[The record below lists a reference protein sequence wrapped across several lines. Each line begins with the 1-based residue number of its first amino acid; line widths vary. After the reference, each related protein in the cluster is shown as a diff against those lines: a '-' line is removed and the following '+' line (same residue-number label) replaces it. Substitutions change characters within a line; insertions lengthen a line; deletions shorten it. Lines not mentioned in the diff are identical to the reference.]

1 MNKEGTEEN
10 FLRAKNTAV
19 YESNNMVTD
28 VQSGE
33 ILYQEKST
41 KVKTSTEP
49 DFIKVYYKAMMAVN
63 AISEIPLDFL
73 LALSA
78 QIGFTNG
85 DKIMFYNNKTTRR
98 AISEYCNIGD
108 NMTAKYIKRAVEKGI
123 LFSTQ
128 DRGSYEVNPWL
139 IAKGKWDLDNGLAHA
154 DTAVLYK
161 AGLMQLLREEQHKA
175 SLAQCTGHY
184 ALAGLKAAVPGKLP
198 DLRAGQIGVAP
209 ALAAGKIYL

>member
-108 NMTAKYIKRAVEKGI
+108 NMTACTKFLTKFLLCIIIIHYKVRFFKYFNS
-123 LFSTQ
+123 FST
-128 DRGSYEVNPWL
+128 
-139 IAKGKWDLDNGLAHA
+139 
-154 DTAVLYK
+154 YK
-161 AGLMQLLREEQHKA
+161 NRNH
-175 SLAQCTGHY
+175 
-184 ALAGLKAAVPGKLP
+184 
-198 DLRAGQIGVAP
+198 I
-209 ALAAGKIYL
+209 

>member
-41 KVKTSTEP
+41 RVKTSTEP
-49 DFIKVYYKAMMAVN
+49 DFIKVYYKTMMAVN

-85 DKIMFYNNKTTRR
+85 DKIMF
-98 AISEYCNIGD
+98 CNIGD

-139 IAKGKWDLDNGLAHA
+139 IAKGKWEHIRELQAAFQFVDKKWIRTI
-154 DTAVLYK
+154 TAESVD
-161 AGLMQLLREEQHKA
+161 
-175 SLAQCTGHY
+175 
-184 ALAGLKAAVPGKLP
+184 VN
-198 DLRAGQIGVAP
+198 
-209 ALAAGKIYL
+209 

>member
-41 KVKTSTEP
+41 RVKTSTEP

-85 DKIMFYNNKTTRR
+85 DKI
-98 AISEYCNIGD
+98 
-108 NMTAKYIKRAVEKGI
+108 AKYIKRAVEKGI

-139 IAKGKWDLDNGLAHA
+139 IAKGKWEHI
-154 DTAVLYK
+154 
-161 AGLMQLLREEQHKA
+161 RELQ
-175 SLAQCTGHY
+175 
-184 ALAGLKAAVPGKLP
+184 AAFQFVDKKWI
-198 DLRAGQIGVAP
+198 RTITEEIET
-209 ALAAGKIYL
+209 KS

>member
-1 MNKEGTEEN
+1 MNKEGTEEI

-19 YESNNMVTD
+19 YESNNIVTD

-41 KVKTSTEP
+41 RVKTSTEP

-85 DKIMFYNNKTTRR
+85 DKIMFYNNKITRR

-139 IAKGKWDLDNGLAHA
+139 IAKGKWEHI
-154 DTAVLYK
+154 
-161 AGLMQLLREEQHKA
+161 RELQ
-175 SLAQCTGHY
+175 
-184 ALAGLKAAVPGKLP
+184 AAFQFVDKKWI
-198 DLRAGQIGVAP
+198 RTITEEIET
-209 ALAAGKIYL
+209 KS

>member
-1 MNKEGTEEN
+1 MNKEGTEEI

-41 KVKTSTEP
+41 RVKTSTEP

-108 NMTAKYIKRAVEKGI
+108 NMTAN
-123 LFSTQ
+123 
-128 DRGSYEVNPWL
+128 EVTPGL
-139 IAKGKWDLDNGLAHA
+139 IAKGKWEHI
-154 DTAVLYK
+154 
-161 AGLMQLLREEQHKA
+161 RELQ
-175 SLAQCTGHY
+175 
-184 ALAGLKAAVPGKLP
+184 AAFQFVDKKWI
-198 DLRAGQIGVAP
+198 RTITEEIET
-209 ALAAGKIYL
+209 KS

>member
-78 QIGFTNG
+78 QIGFMEIRLCFT
-85 DKIMFYNNKTTRR
+85 I
-98 AISEYCNIGD
+98 
-108 NMTAKYIKRAVEKGI
+108 IKQHAELFLSIVI
-123 LFSTQ
+123 LVT
-128 DRGSYEVNPWL
+128 
-139 IAKGKWDLDNGLAHA
+139 I
-154 DTAVLYK
+154 
-161 AGLMQLLREEQHKA
+161 
-175 SLAQCTGHY
+175 
-184 ALAGLKAAVPGKLP
+184 
-198 DLRAGQIGVAP
+198 
-209 ALAAGKIYL
+209 

>member
-1 MNKEGTEEN
+1 MNKEGTEEI

-19 YESNNMVTD
+19 YESNNIVTD

-41 KVKTSTEP
+41 RVKTSTEP

-98 AISEYCNIGD
+98 AIS
-108 NMTAKYIKRAVEKGI
+108 VLVI
-123 LFSTQ
+123 L
-128 DRGSYEVNPWL
+128 
-139 IAKGKWDLDNGLAHA
+139 
-154 DTAVLYK
+154 
-161 AGLMQLLREEQHKA
+161 LM
-175 SLAQCTGHY
+175 
-184 ALAGLKAAVPGKLP
+184 P
-198 DLRAGQIGVAP
+198 
-209 ALAAGKIYL
+209 

>member
-1 MNKEGTEEN
+1 M
-10 FLRAKNTAV
+10 
-19 YESNNMVTD
+19 
-28 VQSGE
+28 
-33 ILYQEKST
+33 
-41 KVKTSTEP
+41 
-49 DFIKVYYKAMMAVN
+49 
-63 AISEIPLDFL
+63 

-139 IAKGKWDLDNGLAHA
+139 IAKGKWEHI
-154 DTAVLYK
+154 
-161 AGLMQLLREEQHKA
+161 RELQ
-175 SLAQCTGHY
+175 
-184 ALAGLKAAVPGKLP
+184 AAFQFVDKKWI
-198 DLRAGQIGVAP
+198 RTITEEIET
-209 ALAAGKIYL
+209 KS

>member
-41 KVKTSTEP
+41 RVKTSTEP

-98 AISEYCNIGD
+98 E
-108 NMTAKYIKRAVEKGI
+108 
-123 LFSTQ
+123 LFLSI
-128 DRGSYEVNPWL
+128 V
-139 IAKGKWDLDNGLAHA
+139 I
-154 DTAVLYK
+154 
-161 AGLMQLLREEQHKA
+161 
-175 SLAQCTGHY
+175 
-184 ALAGLKAAVPGKLP
+184 
-198 DLRAGQIGVAP
+198 
-209 ALAAGKIYL
+209 